1 MTAGMHEAK
10 QKPAPGA
17 SKAGAFG
24 DEDAATENADSD
36 KDERISINGALFY
49 SINYIQYH
57 LHNIVYKCNNM
68 HI

>member
-17 SKAGAFG
+17 SKAGALG
-24 DEDAATENADSD
+24 DEDAAAEDAGSN
-36 KDERISINGALFY
+36 KDEGISINGALFY
-49 SINYIQYH
+49 SITYIQYH